1 MSAYLEIDWTKVAVF
16 GECTTS
22 PDPDGRFLVV
32 VMRDGPVHS
41 WPSAQC
47 EQSVVPLVE
56 RATGVKVE
64 YVGHFGMLP
73 ASRVMFPVGL
83 VDQPLLDFCPAPGKG
98 RVAWTMEPFREHA
111 VLTHGIGLS
120 DEVEAYLQ
128 ALAAAPDVDW
138 SQVAVFGECVTDSGP
153 DVDDYFLV
161 AVMRSGRVLCW
172 PHGSAAEQVA
182 PALERSTGGQVRFE
196 LFQRTDRASRV
207 MFPSA
212 MAGQPLLDFEVN
224 PAQPDAA
231 VLPGFLTP
239 RGVVSLGVK
248 PSGQVLAY
256 LESLVPLKPGE
267 VSLRAYLAIV
277 ACAHE
282 LPVLVECV
290 SKGRMDEMEAAIAL
304 ELLLERVCMAWNSRR
319 LNPEAVDEETEQGY
333 ADLTDRVP
341 PLIPGLRL
349 QPTLWG
355 EELFDPKEPCAY
367 VRRRWYLPWTWDVRR
382 NQTLPMLDELRLA
395 AVAASRLKART
406 AWPDEELRT
415 ALAEILRHLNLAWHF
430 RWRSEAAVGRLT
442 STQKDDLGRTIP
454 GFFMLGSKRLET
466 EG

>member
-1 MSAYLEIDWTKVAVF
+1 MAATLEVDWTKLAVF

-32 VMRDGPVHS
+32 VMRDGRVHS

-47 EQSVVPLVE
+47 EQSVAPLVE
-56 RATGVKVE
+56 RATGAKVE
-64 YVGHFGMLP
+64 YAGHFGMLP

-83 VDQPLLDFCPAPGKG
+83 VDQPLLDFCPVPGKG
-98 RVAWTMEPFREHA
+98 RVAWTMEPFREHE

-128 ALAAAPDVDW
+128 ALAP
-138 SQVAVFGECVTDSGP
+138 
-153 DVDDYFLV
+153 
-161 AVMRSGRVLCW
+161 
-172 PHGSAAEQVA
+172 
-182 PALERSTGGQVRFE
+182 
-196 LFQRTDRASRV
+196 
-207 MFPSA
+207 
-212 MAGQPLLDFEVN
+212 
-224 PAQPDAA
+224 
-231 VLPGFLTP
+231 
-239 RGVVSLGVK
+239 
-248 PSGQVLAY
+248 GQVLAH
-256 LESLVPLKPGE
+256 SAPLKPGE

-282 LPVLVECV
+282 LPVLVEGV
-290 SKGRMDEMEAAIAL
+290 SKGRMDEMEVAIAL

-319 LNPEAVDEETEQGY
+319 LNPEAVDEETEGEY

-442 STQKDDLGRTIP
+442 STQKDDLGRIIP